1 MIGVKSKRHI
11 KGSKGFFITKI
22 IVFVFFVAYSVSLI
36 YPFIW
41 AFLSSLKGQM
51 EFQMNKFYLP
61 EQWKFS
67 NYITAWKT
75 LGVNG
80 GGMLAMLWNSVW
92 LSFFS
97 ATIALVFQV
106 FLSYTIARYRFF
118 GRKILY
124 YTALA
129 ALMIPIYGTLPA
141 TYRLYSD
148 LGLYDSP
155 LILITNTMAFGG
167 NFIILNAIFRGLPW
181 SYAEAAFIDG
191 AGHFRVFFQIMIP
204 LAIVPVSA
212 LFIMGIVGSWND
224 YMTPIL
230 FLPSY
235 LTLPAGLYNY
245 QIVYERLLN
254 YPVLFAGILLS
265 MLPVLLLFIAAQD
278 KMMSL
283 TISGGLK
290 G

>member
-1 MIGVKSKRHI
+1 MRHAKRNRI
-11 KGSKGFFITKI
+11 KETKGLFITKI
-22 IVFVFFVAYSVSLI
+22 LVFVFFVIYSISLI

-51 EFQMNKFYLP
+51 EFQLNKFSLP
-61 EQWKFS
+61 EEWLFS
-67 NYITAWKT
+67 NYVTAWNT

-80 GGMLAMLWNSVW
+80 GGMLTMFWNSVW
-92 LSFFS
+92 LSFSS
-97 ATIALVFQV
+97 ATIALIFQV

-118 GRKILY
+118 GRKLLY
-124 YTALA
+124 YLALA

-141 TYRLYSD
+141 TYRLYTD
-148 LGLYDSP
+148 LRLYDSP

-167 NFIILNAIFRGLPW
+167 NFIILNSIFRGLPW

-191 AGHFRVFFQIMIP
+191 AGHFRVFFLIMLP
-204 LAIVPVSA
+204 LAIVPISA
-212 LFIMGIVGSWND
+212 LLIMGIVGSWND
-224 YMTPIL
+224 YMTPIM